1 MIQVCK
7 YRALSLAGPLKSS
20 VSERN
25 QNRSDKFCIRIEPEP
40 VWKILYPNGTGA
52 GQINSVFEQ
61 NRSRSDKFCIRTEPE
76 AVR

>member
-40 VWKILYPNGTGA
+40 V
-52 GQINSVFEQ
+52 
-61 NRSRSDKFCIRTEPE
+61 C
-76 AVR
+76 